1 MFGAE
6 IESPRQKKN
15 GPTAFFPSSRRGV
28 SAAQLAELPRWDPSS
43 RLAKVPSCG
52 RAARLRHGI
61 SPECPS
67 SRHIFLKNA
76 ARAKIIL
83 RFELSHK
90 SGSNLFQ
97 NSTDFIDKERRAYY
111 VLEHRMRT
119 ACVLFRSIS
128 DAPFFSVSANE
139 RECDMSDINNIA
151 SVCVACSCRET
162 ITGKKRS
169 TLRRM

>member
-76 ARAKIIL
+76 ASAKIIL

-97 NSTDFIDKERRAYY
+97 NLADSIDIERRPYY
-111 VLEHRMRT
+111 VLQHRMRA
-119 ACVLFRSIS
+119 ACVFVSVHS
-128 DAPFFSVSANE
+128 DASFFSVSANQ
-139 RECDMSDINNIA
+139 RECDMYHINSIA
-151 SVCVACSCRET
+151 SACVAYSCRET
-162 ITGKKRS
+162 ITGKTS